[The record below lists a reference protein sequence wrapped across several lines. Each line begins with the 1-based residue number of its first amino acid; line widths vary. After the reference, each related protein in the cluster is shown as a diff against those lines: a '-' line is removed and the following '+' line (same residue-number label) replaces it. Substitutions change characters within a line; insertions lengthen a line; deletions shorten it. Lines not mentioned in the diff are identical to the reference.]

1 MVIDNSTAI
10 RCIASLGVGVAVSTG
25 HPAGT
30 AAAIAMPALAMWQ
43 RNRVD
48 AYESAV
54 CYYAGASWPVIPA
67 VRDFFGPSASI
78 FDGIVAWLTA
88 AALLAI
94 PWLLLWTKSTGQ
106 RLWRVPVALFTT
118 VVPPLGLI
126 GWAAPLTAAGFVFP
140 GTAWLGLLAVA
151 LICAGTCI
159 KRSVIHT
166 AIAAVVFG
174 AVAQLNYPGDPLPP
188 VGWEAVD
195 TRFGAIAH
203 GGPDPIREYTAAKW
217 IQDKARCSY
226 ARVLI
231 FPEMVVPRWTAAT
244 DLFWQPTLAALSTSG
259 KTILIGAGLPDSFR
273 PISSTAALGS
283 YDFEA
288 AVAALRGAKSEIRI
302 HADGTVSGGFDSYR
316 NVIVMRGTQAATF
329 VQRVPVPFGMW
340 HPFGVGGVPLNIS
353 GPGVIRI
360 ANQRAAI
367 LICYEQ
373 LLTWPVL
380 VSMLDH
386 PTILLAVAN
395 DYWVERTPIPRY
407 QTTAVWAWGRLF
419 GIPVI
424 SAVNR

>member
-1 MVIDNSTAI
+1 MDNSTAI
-10 RCIASLGVGVAVSTG
+10 RCVASLAVGVAVSTG
-25 HPAGT
+25 HPAAI
-30 AAAIAMPALAMWQ
+30 AAAIAMPALAMCQ
-43 RNRVD
+43 QTRLN

-54 CYYAGASWPVIPA
+54 CYYAGASWPAIPA
-67 VRDFFGPSASI
+67 VRNFFGPSASV
-78 FDGIVAWLTA
+78 FDGISAWLVA
-88 AALLAI
+88 AALLGF
-94 PWLLLWTKSTGQ
+94 PWLLVWTKSGDQ
-106 RLWRVPVALFTT
+106 YLWRVPVALVAA

-126 GWAAPLTAAGFVFP
+126 GWASPITAAGFLFP
-140 GTAWLGLLAVA
+140 GTAWFGIFAVVLL
-151 LICAGTCI
+151 CAGLCT
-159 KRSVIHT
+159 KSSAVYT
-166 AIAAVVFG
+166 ALVATILGVF
-174 AVAQLNYPGDPLPP
+174 AHLNHPGDPLRP

-203 GGPDPIREYTAAKW
+203 GPADPIREYIAAQA
-217 IQDKARCSY
+217 IRHRAEITR

-244 DLFWQPTLAALSTSG
+244 DLFWHQTLARLSASG
-259 KTILIGAGLPDSFR
+259 KTILVGAGLPDTSQLHKSSF
-273 PISSTAALGS
+273 SLAS
-283 YDFEA
+283 YDFGAAA
-288 AVAALRGAKSEIRI
+288 AVLRGAKRQVRTNGED
-302 HADGTVSGGFDSYR
+302 ADTDESDSYR
-316 NVIVMRGTQAATF
+316 NGLVIRGKQAGTF

-340 HPFGVGGVPLNIS
+340 HPFGIGGVPLNIS

-380 VSMLDH
+380 VSMLDN

-395 DYWVERTPIPRY
+395 DYWVERTSIPRY
-407 QTTAVWAWGRLF
+407 QAMAASAWGRLF

>member
-1 MVIDNSTAI
+1 MDTAI
-10 RCIASLGVGVAVSTG
+10 RCIASLGVGLAVSTG
-25 HPAGT
+25 HSAAI
-30 AAAIAMPALAMWQ
+30 AAAIIMPALAMWQ
-43 RNRVD
+43 RTRIN

-54 CYYAGASWPVIPA
+54 CYYAGAGWAVIPA
-67 VRDFFGPSASI
+67 VRNFFGPSASI

-94 PWLLLWTKSTGQ
+94 PWFLVWTERASQ
-106 RLWRVPVALFTT
+106 RLWRVPAALFAT

-126 GWAAPLTAAGFVFP
+126 GWASPLTAAGFVFP

-151 LICAGTCI
+151 LVCAGMCI
-159 KRSVIHT
+159 KRSVIYT
-166 AIAAVVFG
+166 VIAAVVFG
-174 AVAQLNYPGDPLPP
+174 ALAQLDYPGDPLPP

-203 GGPDPIREYTAAKW
+203 GPADPIREYIAAQA
-217 IQDKARCSY
+217 IQHRAENAR

-244 DLFWQPTLAALSTSG
+244 DLFWHQTLARLSASG
-259 KTILIGAGLPDSFR
+259 KTILVGAGLPDASQLHK
-273 PISSTAALGS
+273 SSLSLAF
-283 YDFEA
+283 YDFGA
-288 AVAALRGAKSEIRI
+288 AAAALRGARLPIRI
-302 HADGTVSGGFDSYR
+302 HIEDTDSDDSDPYR
-316 NVIVMRGTQAATF
+316 NAIVIRGKQTAIF

-340 HPFGVGGVPLNIS
+340 HPFGAGGVPLNAS
-353 GPGVIRI
+353 GPGVIGI

-380 VSMLDH
+380 VSMLNQ
-386 PTILLAVAN
+386 PTILVVVAN
-395 DYWVERTPIPRY
+395 DYWVERTTIPRY
-407 QTTAVWAWGRLF
+407 EATAARAWGRLF

-424 SAVNR
+424 SAVNK